1 MANVFK
7 KLTDYFKGRDD
18 MKEEVKEAKAVKAG
32 KITPKQYVKGERSE
46 GDKKPAKKLEQTA
59 KAIKSGK
66 MTPTQYAKGQK
77 PTTSKGKK

>member
-18 MKEEVKEAKAVKAG
+18 MKEEIKEAKAVKSG

-59 KAIKSGK
+59 RNNRSGK
-66 MTPTQYAKGQK
+66 VTPTQYAKGQK
-77 PTTSKGKK
+77 PMTRGKK